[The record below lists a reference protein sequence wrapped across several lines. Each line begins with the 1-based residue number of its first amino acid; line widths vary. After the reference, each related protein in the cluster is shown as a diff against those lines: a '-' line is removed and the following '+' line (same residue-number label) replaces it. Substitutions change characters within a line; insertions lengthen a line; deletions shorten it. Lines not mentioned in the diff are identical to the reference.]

1 MIRRARLRSPGGPP
15 LGANA
20 RLIGAPHSRERLATP
35 ALVLDLGAF
44 EYNLKF
50 MAEYCRT
57 HAKALR
63 PHAKTHKSARIA
75 AMQARYGA
83 IGISTA
89 TVREAV
95 VMVEA
100 GVKGVLIT
108 SPVVG
113 EAKLDALAR
122 LLDAD
127 KNLTIV
133 VDNPSN
139 AQALEVKLKKARKSA
154 RVLIDIDV
162 GMHRT
167 GVPTVK
173 RALELARRL
182 AASDRLELMGVQCY
196 SGMIQHVSNYQE
208 RATAYRG
215 ELALLEAMLDG
226 LAKLGLQAQIVSG
239 GGTGTFDIDRKIGPY
254 TESQA
259 GSYVFMD
266 TQYNDVQL
274 RATAAMPFRTAL
286 FVQSMVLSN
295 NHPAAATI
303 DAGFKSFAMDGPIP
317 SVYSG
322 APRGAQFQFYG
333 DEFGMLRW
341 PSKAKRMELGAKV
354 EFVTPHCDPTVNL
367 HNYYHC
373 VRGDRLVD
381 IWPVDARGPL

>member
-1 MIRRARLRSPGGPP
+1 
-15 LGANA
+15 
-20 RLIGAPHSRERLATP
+20 
-35 ALVLDLGAF
+35 
-44 EYNLKF
+44 
-50 MAEYCRT
+50 
-57 HAKALR
+57 
-63 PHAKTHKSARIA
+63 
-75 AMQARYGA
+75 
-83 IGISTA
+83 
-89 TVREAV
+89 
-95 VMVEA
+95 
-100 GVKGVLIT
+100 
-108 SPVVG
+108 VVG

-127 KNLTIV
+127 RDLMIV

-139 AQALEVKLKKARKSA
+139 AQALEVKLKSARESA

-167 GVPTVK
+167 GVPTV
-173 RALELARRL
+173 RHALELARRL
-182 AASDRLELMGVQCY
+182 AASNRLEFMGVQCY
-196 SGMIQHVSNYQE
+196 SGRIQHVSKYQE
-208 RATAYRG
+208 RATAYRA
-215 ELALLEAMLDG
+215 ELALLEAILDG
-226 LAKLGLQAQIVSG
+226 LAKVGLQARIVSG
-239 GGTGTFDIDRKIGPY
+239 GGTGTFDIDTKIGLY

-274 RATAAMPFRTAL
+274 RATAATPFRTAL